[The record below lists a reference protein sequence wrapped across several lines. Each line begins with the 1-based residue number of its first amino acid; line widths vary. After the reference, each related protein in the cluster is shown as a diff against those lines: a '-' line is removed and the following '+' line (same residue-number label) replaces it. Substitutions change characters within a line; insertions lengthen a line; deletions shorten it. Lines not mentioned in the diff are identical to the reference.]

1 MDPMKAAS
9 PIPLLVRRFFSLEFS
24 TLRDRGRLLAQR
36 PMVAVL
42 LAMIA
47 GILLDRCFPMPLW
60 FWFGGLVLGW
70 FSSMISRAR
79 GGETIAVLLLLAGC
93 LAAGASWHHLKWNIF
108 APDDLGVYAR
118 ARKHPV
124 CLEAELIAPPKW
136 FPAPEP
142 DPMRIIP
149 ADAYSVVVLRAQRI
163 RDGRRW
169 RKASGRVRM
178 IVSGERLGLYRGDEV
193 RVFGTLQKPAGQEN
207 PGGFDAANYH
217 RSRRIL
223 ALLQAEHP
231 DCVTLLRSSSRWH
244 AGRLRQRVRQSAH
257 AILRRHLA
265 PSCEALAGAMLLGY
279 REEVDPSRYQSMRET
294 GTLHLLAIS
303 GMHVG
308 LVALGFY
315 GLLAIFFLPRKVLAI
330 ALAAMVLAYLQ
341 LTDARPSAIRATILV
356 LVFCAGLYFGRKP
369 WTIHSLALAAV
380 LVLAGNPCDLF
391 LPGTQLSFL
400 AASTLTWIPL
410 LPTSGRSW
418 RTVGRAGEKG
428 AEASAWRSLGG
439 LLRLPGR
446 LMGRHFLVSTT
457 IWLVALPLVT
467 SCFHL
472 VTPVAMFVNPLIW
485 LPLTLAMMSGFAVM
499 IVGFFWA
506 APAEVFAIGCEQSL
520 KLLQWMLDLFHA
532 FPGGHFFVPGP
543 AVWWIIAFYS
553 AYFLWTLFPEL
564 RPRARRLPVL
574 LVGWI
579 VVGLLVALTADAQKR
594 HRAAMEVEV
603 LSMGHGLCVVMH
615 LPDGRTILY
624 DAGSFASPRSG
635 AEKIGRA
642 LWCKGV
648 THLDAI
654 VLSHADADHYSHVP
668 ALMERFSVGCVYVS
682 PFMFERASIYT
693 SLEKLRETVTEA
705 GIPLRRMTA
714 GFRFQGIKGLV
725 VECMHPTREGEFGE
739 DNTNSIVL
747 GVSYRG
753 WRILLPGDLEGQG
766 REALFMEEP
775 WDCDVLL
782 APHHGSGNSE
792 PGRWLTW
799 CRPEAVLIS
808 GSRWQR
814 NTEVVSRFGSDG
826 AAVWETFRHGAIS
839 VVLGK
844 SELRIDSFAGNR
856 TMTVPG
862 VRP

>member
-1 MDPMKAAS
+1 
-9 PIPLLVRRFFSLEFS
+9 
-24 TLRDRGRLLAQR
+24 
-36 PMVAVL
+36 
-42 LAMIA
+42 
-47 GILLDRCFPMPLW
+47 
-60 FWFGGLVLGW
+60 
-70 FSSMISRAR
+70 
-79 GGETIAVLLLLAGC
+79 
-93 LAAGASWHHLKWNIF
+93 
-108 APDDLGVYAR
+108 
-118 ARKHPV
+118 
-124 CLEAELIAPPKW
+124 
-136 FPAPEP
+136 
-142 DPMRIIP
+142 
-149 ADAYSVVVLRAQRI
+149 
-163 RDGRRW
+163 
-169 RKASGRVRM
+169 
-178 IVSGERLGLYRGDEV
+178 
-193 RVFGTLQKPAGQEN
+193 
-207 PGGFDAANYH
+207 
-217 RSRRIL
+217 
-223 ALLQAEHP
+223 
-231 DCVTLLRSSSRWH
+231 
-244 AGRLRQRVRQSAH
+244 
-257 AILRRHLA
+257 
-265 PSCEALAGAMLLGY
+265 
-279 REEVDPSRYQSMRET
+279 
-294 GTLHLLAIS
+294 
-303 GMHVG
+303 
-308 LVALGFY
+308 
-315 GLLAIFFLPRKVLAI
+315 
-330 ALAAMVLAYLQ
+330 
-341 LTDARPSAIRATILV
+341 
-356 LVFCAGLYFGRKP
+356 
-369 WTIHSLALAAV
+369 
-380 LVLAGNPCDLF
+380 
-391 LPGTQLSFL
+391 
-400 AASTLTWIPL
+400 
-410 LPTSGRSW
+410 
-418 RTVGRAGEKG
+418 
-428 AEASAWRSLGG
+428 
-439 LLRLPGR
+439 
-446 LMGRHFLVSTT
+446 
-457 IWLVALPLVT
+457 
-467 SCFHL
+467 
-472 VTPVAMFVNPLIW
+472 
-485 LPLTLAMMSGFAVM
+485 
-499 IVGFFWA
+499 
-506 APAEVFAIGCEQSL
+506 
-520 KLLQWMLDLFHA
+520 MLDLFHA

-714 GFRFQGIKGLV
+714 GFRFQGSKGLV